1 MSASVARRAIGIV
14 RVSRVNGRE
23 GESFASPNEQRQ
35 RIEQA
40 CERDGLRLLDVLDEM
55 DVSGGTA
62 LEDRTGLRSAIE
74 AIENGRADVVISAYF
89 DRLCRSLKAQGE
101 LIDRVEAAGGKV
113 MAVDVGQVT
122 GASAGQWLTGT
133 LHGAMNEYVRRVA
146 KERSGEAQARAVARG
161 ALPFPAPPGYRR
173 DKDGKAV
180 PYLPEVPV
188 VREAFRMRAAG
199 KTVREVRG
207 YLRAHGIERTYHG
220 AQLLLASRVVLG
232 EVHHGKLVNLNAHE
246 PIVDR
251 ETWNAVQRM
260 KVSRGRR
267 AKSDHLLARLKV
279 LRCGTCGSP
288 LIIGS
293 AGARGT
299 ERGRYYTYRCS
310 PTSDCPNRMS
320 VSAVI
325 AEQVVTDAVR
335 AALADQ
341 GGHAS
346 AETNVREAEQALTQA
361 QSALEAAVRAFDG
374 LGDELAARERLQELR
389 ETRDDAQAH
398 LDQSGGGTRPIL
410 TLNAANNWGK
420 LTLDE
425 RRALIRATVKQAL
438 VGPGRGSDRIA
449 VELFV

>member
-23 GESFASPNEQRQ
+23 GESFASPDEQRQ

-62 LEDRTGLRSAIE
+62 LQDRAGLRGAIE
-74 AIENGRADVVISAYF
+74 AIENGRADVLISAYF
-89 DRLCRSLKAQGE
+89 DRLCRSLKVQGE
-101 LIDRVEAAGGKV
+101 LIERVEAAGGKV
-113 MAVDVGQVT
+113 FAVDVDQVT

-173 DKDGKAV
+173 GEDGKAV
-180 PYLPEVPV
+180 PYPPEVPV
-188 VREAFRMRAAG
+188 VQEAFRMRAAG

-232 EVHHGKLVNLNAHE
+232 EVHHGKLVNLHAHE

-299 ERGRYYTYRCS
+299 ERGRYYTYRCA

-335 AALADQ
+335 AALADEH
-341 GGHAS
+341 GHAS
-346 AETNVREAEQALTQA
+346 AETNVREAEQALAQA
-361 QSALEAAVRAFDG
+361 QSTLEAAVRAFDG

-389 ETRDDAQAH
+389 EARDDAQAH
-398 LDQSGGGTRPIL
+398 LDQIGGSTRPNL
-410 TLNAANNWGK
+410 TLNAANDWDK

-425 RRALIRATVKQAL
+425 HRALIRATVKQAL

-449 VELFV
+449 IELFA